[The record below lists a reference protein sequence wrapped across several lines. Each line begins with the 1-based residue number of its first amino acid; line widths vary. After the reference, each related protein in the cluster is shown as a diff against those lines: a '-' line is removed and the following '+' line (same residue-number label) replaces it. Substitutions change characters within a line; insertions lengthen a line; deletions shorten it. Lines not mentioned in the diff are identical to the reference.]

1 MCWIN
6 TKKAT
11 CECPFSLLHPLK
23 PRTEWFLRQYQQ
35 TSKKTPFIPPRERE
49 IERIF
54 SPSCVRS
61 FFSTVEKPLLTQP
74 TFARD
79 ICLHSLS
86 LSGFHAFRYIP
97 GAFSATA
104 KWNFFTPPPP
114 PTLYRGPP
122 LNFVSNRVKW
132 IFRKEMNIE
141 IPDIHSPS
149 LSTCEWVLIEI

>member
-23 PRTEWFLRQYQQ
+23 PKTEWFLRQYHQ
-35 TSKKTPFIPPRERE
+35 TSKKTPFIPPRERDRE
-49 IERIF
+49 NF
-54 SPSCVRS
+54 
-61 FFSTVEKPLLTQP
+61 
-74 TFARD
+74 
-79 ICLHSLS
+79 LS
-86 LSGFHAFRYIP
+86 LVCTFLFLHRGEATLNAAHVCPWHLFAFIVPVRIPRVSLYSRGVFRHREMKFFHA
-97 GAFSATA
+97 
-104 KWNFFTPPPP
+104 PPPP

>member
-23 PRTEWFLRQYQQ
+23 PKTEWFLRQYHQ

-104 KWNFFTPPPP
+104 KWNFFTPP
-114 PTLYRGPP
+114 LYIIPRTAIKLCFEPG
-122 LNFVSNRVKW
+122 
-132 IFRKEMNIE
+132 EMNIE